1 MVRKLILS
9 AVVAAGSLGGLSF
22 TAPSAEAHPPAFHH
36 RFEVVVRCGHGW
48 EPRGVFADRVEAEQV
63 ARHLRHEGF
72 RVEIR
77 SC

>member
-9 AVVAAGSLGGLSF
+9 AVIAAGSFAGLAT
-22 TAPSAEAHPPAFHH
+22 TASSADAHAPAFHH
-36 RFEVVVRCGHGW
+36 RFKVFVQCGHGW
-48 EPRGVFADRVEAEQV
+48 EPRGMFPNRAEAQHF

-77 SC
+77 PC